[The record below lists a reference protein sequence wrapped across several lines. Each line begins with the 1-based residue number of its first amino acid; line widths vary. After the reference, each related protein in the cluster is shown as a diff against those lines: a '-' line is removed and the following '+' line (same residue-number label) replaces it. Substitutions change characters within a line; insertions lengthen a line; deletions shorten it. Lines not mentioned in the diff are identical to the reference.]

1 MPPQTFQLEF
11 VWLREDE
18 EGVELVPLA
27 EASSPL
33 IPRIGEGVEFDLP
46 EAQSEEMPDSWI
58 VVDLRYVV
66 ERTGESNALSSRIT
80 VFVDVP
86 LEEDEDE

>member
-1 MPPQTFQLEF
+1 MPPQTYQLDF

-46 EAQSEEMPDSWI
+46 EAQSDEMPDSWI

-66 ERTGESNALSSRIT
+66 ERGDAANHVSPRVT
-80 VFVDVP
+80 VFVDAP